1 MEICFLNSTTTIN
14 FESWLNSFATINS
27 SLLLE
32 IDTKDE
38 CFIAKTYTDEK
49 TVVKYGKISFKNAGL
64 EVISIVDDN
73 NKSYTLD
80 EWNATNDKRIK
91 VGFYKALDKFIKV
104 VKQFSNTENHKI
116 TFKFNEV
123 VVDTKKSTETE
134 FGCVR
139 VIFKSLSLTMAAP
152 CAELREFT
160 YISDEKFMTE
170 IANIENPIVFE
181 HNTDVSKLL
190 IQVSNI
196 YSIDAQKDIIDFE
209 VKKDDNGEWAIFA
222 YDHNA
227 QTYDF
232 KLGYL
237 DKNAMNLSD
246 GEEPD
251 YQDIHVPIIR
261 QNYILGTKTDTENG
275 KIMVSGG
282 NDSTRIKIC
291 SGDNFITIIASVRF

>member
-1 MEICFLNSTTTIN
+1 MEICFQSSTSTIN
-14 FESWLNSFATINS
+14 FENWLNSFVAINQ
-27 SLLLE
+27 SLLME
-32 IDTKDE
+32 IDTKE
-38 CFIAKTYTDEK
+38 EFFVAKTFTEEK
-49 TVVKYGKISFKNAGL
+49 TVVKYGKISFQNAGL
-64 EVISIVDDN
+64 EVVSISDDN
-73 NKSYTLD
+73 DKTYTLE
-80 EWNATNDKRIK
+80 EWNAENDRRIK

-104 VKQFSNTENHKI
+104 VKQFSSTENHKI
-116 TFKFNEV
+116 TFKFNETV
-123 VVDTKKSTETE
+123 PEPNKPAE
-134 FGCVR
+134 FVCVR

-160 YISDEKFMTE
+160 YISDKQFTE
-170 IANIENPIVFE
+170 GIANIEDPIVFE

-196 YSIDAQKDIIDFE
+196 YSVDAQKDIIDFK

-222 YDHNA
+222 YDHNG

-246 GEEPD
+246 GEVPE
-251 YQDIHVPIIR
+251 YQDVHIPVIR

-275 KIMVSGG
+275 KIMISGA
-282 NDSTRIKIC
+282 NDGTRIKIC
-291 SGDNFITIIASVRF
+291 SGNNFITIIASVRV